1 MKKFIFFIILNVFF
15 YGISYSKEKPLFPF
29 TVDEQIQTFKD
40 GETYLDV
47 IDKKSNELK
56 TDKYWNKPFT
66 KLDFLL
72 LQIKKSAD
80 KRSEELELIYSDGSG
95 TLNQFFER
103 IENKKKY
110 QSFRGKYREYNVS
123 NNVLFN
129 EEKGKIIVS
138 FDISDVGKSKVPL
151 KEACTKIYE
160 DEIVGF
166 GLMPGPSFKELNY
179 HKLLDQL
186 FRGGKIEN
194 YNDELEKI
202 ANNIVYFVSITSLE
216 KENSESDNIK
226 MFSVTCY
233 KLSADEEMIYR
244 KFSYE
249 RK

>member
-1 MKKFIFFIILNVFF
+1 M
-15 YGISYSKEKPLFPF
+15 
-29 TVDEQIQTFKD
+29 
-40 GETYLDV
+40 